1 MKLVVLHRCTK
12 RYYDSSL
19 KQLKIAWEMNRN
31 SVFCDGAWPPSISQ
45 QIDYSLL
52 SRNTSL
58 QRWKQR
64 PVLNT
69 IMIHLLGTNAIFPL
83 NVQILFDY
91 NSFSYVS

>member
-1 MKLVVLHRCTK
+1 
-12 RYYDSSL
+12 
-19 KQLKIAWEMNRN
+19 MNRN
-31 SVFCDGAWPPSISQ
+31 SVLCDGARPPSISQ

-83 NVQILFDY
+83 NIQIQFNHNLFS
-91 NSFSYVS
+91 NVS